1 VVHFRLR
8 YGRKS
13 VPLEVGLWRVDGGK
27 PVKLTATGVPLE
39 SQLETMIEA
48 DPAILGTPLLLIG
61 RQVPTDFGKF
71 IGLLAV
77 DDEGNIHVLELK
89 RDKTPREVVA
99 QALDYGSWVKDLSH
113 ERVLEIFATYKKHV
127 AFEQEWTATFGG
139 DPPEKLNDGH
149 RLTIVAADVDPATER
164 IVGYLADFQVPLNVV
179 SFRYFGDGDRAY
191 LARSWLLDEARTQPQ
206 KGGTRGTKEAWNEQ
220 DWYVSFGEESGI
232 RNWDDAR
239 TYGFVSAGGGEWF
252 SKTLRKL
259 PIGHR
264 VFACLPKLGYVG
276 VGTVVGEAM
285 PFEEAVVSLDGDQV
299 RLADRQLNAQ
309 YRHKELPDG
318 EDHREYVVPVA
329 WSETRDRKN
338 AYWVKGMFANQ
349 NSACKLR
356 NRFTLEQL
364 AQAFDL
370 ED

>member
-1 VVHFRLR
+1 
-8 YGRKS
+8 

-71 IGLLAV
+71 IDLLAV
-77 DDEGNIHVLELK
+77 DDEGNLHVLELK

-99 QALDYGSWVKDLSH
+99 QALDYGSWVKALSH
-113 ERVLEIFATYKKHV
+113 DQVLEIFSNYRSDV
-127 AFEQEWTATFGG
+127 AFEQEWADTFAV

-149 RLTIVAADVDPATER
+149 RLTIVAADIDPATER

-179 SFRYFGDGDRAY
+179 SFRYFGDEDRAY
-191 LARSWLLDEARTQPQ
+191 LARSWLLDEARTQP
-206 KGGTRGTKEAWNEQ
+206 KSGGSRGSKEPWNEQ
-220 DWYVSFGEESGI
+220 DWYVSFGEESHS
-232 RNWDDAR
+232 RNWDDAKK
-239 TYGFVSAGGGEWF
+239 YGFVSAGGGEWF

-259 PIGHR
+259 PLGHR
-264 VFACLPKLGYVG
+264 VFVCIPGTGYVG
-276 VGTVVGEAM
+276 VGTVAGPAL
-285 PFEEAVVSLDGDQV
+285 PFEEAVVTVGGQQV
-299 RLADRQLNAQ
+299 RLADQDLRGP

-318 EDHREYVVPVA
+318 QDSREYVVPVQ

-356 NRFTLEQL
+356 NKFTLEQL